1 MRLFHMRTGA
11 LDTIQQH
18 ASLRGATKAA
28 RE

>member
-1 MRLFHMRTGA
+1 MRTGA

-18 ASLRGATKAA
+18 AGLRGATKAA

>member
-1 MRLFHMRTGA
+1 MRTGA